1 MVPYWAPAPHYPPP
15 GSATAV
21 ALLGRKSAGVAAILS
36 LLFTGA
42 GQMYCGRVGRGIAF
56 FCAAFFCALLMFVLI
71 GFILLPIVLIWALVD
86 AVNLANRHN
95 ENLARQ
101 ILSGPYA

>member
-1 MVPYWAPAPHYPPP
+1 MPVPSHPNP
-15 GSATAV
+15 GSAAAV
-21 ALLGRKSAGVAAILS
+21 AMLGQKSAGVAAILS

-42 GQMYCGRVGRGIAF
+42 CQMYCGRVGRGIAF
-56 FCAAFFCALLMFVLI
+56 FCAAVFCALLLFVLI
-71 GFILLPIVLIWALVD
+71 GFVLLPIVYIWALID

-101 ILSGPYA
+101 ILAGPYS